1 MRSPLRS
8 HKKTGPKPTF
18 TADEAI
24 DAVFDIGL
32 DRFTLGQVAEKLG
45 VATSALYR
53 LFKSREDLMEACLAR
68 VSSEYPPPEGDSA
81 DALLRDYAN
90 KVWELMDTHPGLDL
104 LFVQFSATSRFIA
117 PHLNALINAFEDIAG
132 WDVEI
137 GLLAVDTVT
146 NIIMATHAAA
156 ASFNNVKDDADIAQ
170 PTRGNI
176 VLFSRLK
183 WRDRANLDTK
193 LDFLIPAFAAEAE
206 RRAQESGTTT
216 RG

>member
-24 DAVFDIGL
+24 DAVFEIGL

-68 VSSEYPPPEGDSA
+68 VSSEYPPPEGES
-81 DALLRDYAN
+81 AN

-117 PHLNALINAFEDIAG
+117 PHLNALINALEDIAG

-156 ASFNNVKDDADIAQ
+156 ASFNNVKDGTHIAQ
-170 PTRGNI
+170 PARGNI

-193 LDFLIPAFAAEAE
+193 LDFLIPAFTAEAE
-206 RRAQESGTTT
+206 RRARESDTTP
-216 RG
+216 RD

>member
-1 MRSPLRS
+1 M
-8 HKKTGPKPTF
+8 
-18 TADEAI
+18 
-24 DAVFDIGL
+24 
-32 DRFTLGQVAEKLG
+32 
-45 VATSALYR
+45 ATSALYR
-53 LFKSREDLMEACLAR
+53 FFKSREDLMEACLAR

-117 PHLNALINAFEDIAG
+117 PHLNALINALEDIAG

-156 ASFNNVKDDADIAQ
+156 ASFNNVKDDTDIAQ

>member
-24 DAVFDIGL
+24 DAVFEIGL

-68 VSSEYPPPEGDSA
+68 VSSEYPPPEGESA

-104 LFVQFSATSRFIA
+104 LFVQFSAPRVLLPRTSM
-117 PHLNALINAFEDIAG
+117 P
-132 WDVEI
+132 
-137 GLLAVDTVT
+137 LLMRSKISPDG
-146 NIIMATHAAA
+146 MWK
-156 ASFNNVKDDADIAQ
+156 S
-170 PTRGNI
+170 GC
-176 VLFSRLK
+176 SR
-183 WRDRANLDTK
+183 
-193 LDFLIPAFAAEAE
+193 
-206 RRAQESGTTT
+206 
-216 RG
+216 